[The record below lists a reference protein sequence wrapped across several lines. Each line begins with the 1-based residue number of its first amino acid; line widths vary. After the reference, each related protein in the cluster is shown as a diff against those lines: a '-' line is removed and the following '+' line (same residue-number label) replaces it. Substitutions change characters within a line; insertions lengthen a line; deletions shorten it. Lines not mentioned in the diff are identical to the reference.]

1 MFRLR
6 IVAIIRELQYY
17 KDRRPAYRMSVNGKY
32 PHITFFYIRYSMCGV
47 TKIIMYIFHTDIQHA
62 TYVLVIV
69 RLPDEGHNTKPKHV
83 GA

>member
-32 PHITFFYIRYSMCGV
+32 SHITSATSWSLVQRSPTNCG
-47 TKIIMYIFHTDIQHA
+47 TSLCMIQK
-62 TYVLVIV
+62 
-69 RLPDEGHNTKPKHV
+69 PQDWGGHGPRWVAAPQKKN
-83 GA
+83 AFLW

>member
-32 PHITFFYIRYSMCGV
+32 SHITFYTSV
-47 TKIIMYIFHTDIQHA
+47 TRCAVSLQLCIFSIP
-62 TYVLVIV
+62 TY
-69 RLPDEGHNTKPKHV
+69 NTLLMS
-83 GA
+83 